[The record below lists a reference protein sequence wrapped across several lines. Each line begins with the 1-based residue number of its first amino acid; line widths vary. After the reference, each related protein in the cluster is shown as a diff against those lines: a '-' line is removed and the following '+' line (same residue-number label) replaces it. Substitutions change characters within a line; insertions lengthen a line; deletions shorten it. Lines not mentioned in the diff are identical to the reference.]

1 MATAIF
7 WGVIPAIGQP
17 NVFALPFGARLN
29 IFSTHSRDSELWFSL
44 ENWPIRLHN
53 VSRFV
58 TEEAATAI
66 KPVRSRKAAGLLVTM
81 TLSRTGVEGIWLD
94 L

>member
-1 MATAIF
+1 MLLSF
-7 WGVIPAIGQP
+7 SRRSRNP
-17 NVFALPFGARLN
+17 RL
-29 IFSTHSRDSELWFSL
+29 RFSL
-44 ENWPIRLHN
+44 ENRPFRLHN

-66 KPVRSRKAAGLLVTM
+66 KPVRSRKTAGLLVTM
-81 TLSRTGVEGIWLD
+81 TLSRTGVEGIWLV